1 LLDHTSLVLTI
12 ALLAACQAGVL
23 LAGWLIARTEAFLA
37 LWASGLFVLALGMGL
52 FMLHIGGPHP
62 HLAAPAFC
70 VLLAGF
76 SIIEGAGWQFHTGR
90 PPAHRILAVAGSSAA
105 IVTPFFLLG
114 LTGIGTSLVNALAGA
129 ILISAG
135 LGYWKARSEAP
146 TLIPILTGLYVA
158 VALSFLICAVVILIE
173 SPLYR
178 VRTPNNWAENLNA
191 LAAIIGLAGI
201 GAVSLALNHARLV
214 QSLTVASRTDP
225 LTGLYNRRALFEL
238 HGTALLPVG
247 TAVAAFDLD
256 HFKSINDRYGHA
268 VGDEVLR
275 RFAQLLLSDCG
286 RDAVTA
292 RIGGEEFVAILRNT
306 APLPAQ
312 IVVNRIRDLFSGIEI
327 ETGQERLRC
336 TVSAGLSF
344 ATSSKRSLS
353 SVLHEADMALYQA
366 KKSGRNC
373 VCVNGRL
380 LAA

>member
-1 LLDHTSLVLTI
+1 
-12 ALLAACQAGVL
+12 
-23 LAGWLIARTEAFLA
+23 
-37 LWASGLFVLALGMGL
+37 
-52 FMLHIGGPHP
+52 
-62 HLAAPAFC
+62 
-70 VLLAGF
+70 
-76 SIIEGAGWQFHTGR
+76 
-90 PPAHRILAVAGSSAA
+90 
-105 IVTPFFLLG
+105 
-114 LTGIGTSLVNALAGA
+114 
-129 ILISAG
+129 
-135 LGYWKARSEAP
+135 
-146 TLIPILTGLYVA
+146 
-158 VALSFLICAVVILIE
+158 
-173 SPLYR
+173 
-178 VRTPNNWAENLNA
+178 
-191 LAAIIGLAGI
+191 
-201 GAVSLALNHARLV
+201 
-214 QSLTVASRTDP
+214 
-225 LTGLYNRRALFEL
+225 
-238 HGTALLPVG
+238 
-247 TAVAAFDLD
+247 VAAFDLD

-353 SVLHEADMALYQA
+353 SVLHEADMALYLA